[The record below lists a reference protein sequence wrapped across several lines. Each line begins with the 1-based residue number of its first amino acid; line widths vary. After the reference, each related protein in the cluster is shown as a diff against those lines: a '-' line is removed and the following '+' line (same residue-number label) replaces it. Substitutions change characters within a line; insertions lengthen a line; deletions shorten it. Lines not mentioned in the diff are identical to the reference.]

1 MAVVLHCTCVHG
13 EGIRRGDQARHPWD
27 LALPSSPRKA
37 RLPSSHQ
44 PQLPRAQNGTLVPV
58 SSLTSCS
65 LCMPVFPAQRQGL
78 KGYLKGK
85 QTQPIGCP
93 AQSWHRREPGHMA
106 GDMKL
111 TKGRCKVFILSL
123 TNLSLVKTQREGVH
137 STPPHPKTQSC
148 PVCGNQGI
156 RGQGI
161 EELRSAALGS
171 PRPQPAHL
179 LR

>member
-1 MAVVLHCTCVHG
+1 MAVVLHCACVHG

-27 LALPSSPRKA
+27 LALPSFPRKA

-85 QTQPIGCP
+85 QTRPIGCP

-106 GDMKL
+106 GDTKL

-123 TNLSLVKTQREGVH
+123 TNLSLVKTQREYIQ
-137 STPPHPKTQSC
+137 PHPTLRHS
-148 PVCGNQGI
+148 PALSVETRASGV
-156 RGQGI
+156 RG
-161 EELRSAALGS
+161 LKSSAQLLLGAPDLS
-171 PRPQPAHL
+171 L
-179 LR
+179 LIC